1 MSRKDETIDDLRVD
15 VSMQSGEM
23 LLEEPTLTAPPQT
36 SLVYGLEAIPPIT
49 ETIFAALQHVLACF
63 VGIVTPS
70 LIIGGALQLP
80 PETVAYLVSMSLF
93 VSGIATFIQ
102 VKKIGP
108 VGSGLLSIQ
117 GTSFAFI
124 GPIIAAGGAA
134 TAAGATPEQ
143 ALGTIFCLCFVG
155 SFIEMFLS
163 RFLQFASQIITP
175 LVTGTVVSLIGLT
188 LINTGITAIGG
199 GPGARAAA
207 DGSFGSPQNLG
218 LAALVLIMIV
228 VLNSS
233 SNVFLRMASIA
244 IALITGY
251 LVAFFMGM
259 VDLSNLG
266 NASLFSLPIPFRFGF
281 GFNAVAFIP
290 FAFLFLITT
299 IESIGDLTAT
309 SAISGEPIEGPLY
322 MRRIKGGVLGDG
334 VNSLIAAVFNTFPN
348 TTFSQNNGVIQLTG
362 VGSRYVGLYIAGFFL
377 LAGLFPIIGGVIQ
390 AVPQPVLGGATLI
403 MFGSVATA
411 GIRILSTI
419 NFTKR
424 SAIILATSLGL
435 GVGVTYAPD
444 LLEQMPALIKSVFSS
459 GISTGGLTALVLN
472 MLLPGRSE
480 VD

>member
-1 MSRKDETIDDLRVD
+1 MSRQDETINDLRGN
-15 VSMQSGEM
+15 VSTTSRE
-23 LLEEPTLTAPPQT
+23 APAADAVSQAAPST
-36 SLVYGLEAIPPIT
+36 SLIYGLKAVPPLT

-63 VGIVTPS
+63 VGIITPS
-70 LIIGGALQLP
+70 LIIGGALQLS

-93 VSGIATFIQ
+93 VSGVATFIQ
-102 VKKIGP
+102 VKRIGP
-108 VGSGLLSIQ
+108 VGSGLLSVQ

-124 GPIIAAGGAA
+124 GPVIATGAAA
-134 TAAGATPEQ
+134 TAVGATPEQ
-143 ALGTIFCLCFVG
+143 ALGTIFCMCFAG

-163 RFLQFASQIITP
+163 RFLQFASRIITP

-218 LAALVLIMIV
+218 LGALVLVLIV
-228 VLNSS
+228 VLNSA

-244 IALITGY
+244 IALVTGY
-251 LVAFFMGM
+251 IVAFFMGM
-259 VDLSNLG
+259 VDLSSLG
-266 NASLFSLPIPFRFGF
+266 NVPLFSLPVPFRFGF
-281 GFNAVAFIP
+281 GFNAIAFIP
-290 FAFLFLITT
+290 FAFLFLITA

-309 SAISGEPIEGPLY
+309 SAISGEPIEGPVY

-334 VNSLIAAVFNTFPN
+334 INSLIAAVFNTFPN

-362 VGSRYVGLYIAGFFL
+362 VGSRYVGLFIAGFFV

-411 GIRILSTI
+411 GIRILSTVDF
-419 NFTKR
+419 NKR

-444 LLEQMPALIKSVFSS
+444 LLEQMPALVKSIFSS
-459 GISTGGLTALVLN
+459 GISTGGITALVLN

>member
-1 MSRKDETIDDLRVD
+1 MTRKDELIDEPRID
-15 VSMQSGEM
+15 VSMQSGEP
-23 LLEEPTLTAPPQT
+23 LIEEATAT
-36 SLVYGLEAIPPIT
+36 SLPKSDLIYGLKAVPPLR
-49 ETIFAALQHVLACF
+49 ETIFAALQHVMACF

-80 PETVAYLVSMSLF
+80 PETVAYLISMSLF
-93 VSGIATFIQ
+93 VSGVATFIQ
-102 VKKIGP
+102 VKQIGP
-108 VGSGLLSIQ
+108 VGSGLLSVQ

-124 GPIIAAGGAA
+124 GPVIATGLGITGAGGS
-134 TAAGATPEQ
+134 PEQ
-143 ALGTIFCLCFVG
+143 ALGTIFGMCFLG

-163 RFLQFASQIITP
+163 RFLQFASKVITP

-199 GPGARAAA
+199 GPLAREN
-207 DGSFGSPQNLG
+207 GTFGSPQNLG
-218 LAALVLIMIV
+218 LAFLVLIMIV

-233 SNVFLRMASIA
+233 RNIFLRMASIA
-244 IALITGY
+244 IALVTGY
-251 LVAFFMGM
+251 IVALFMGM
-259 VDLSNLG
+259 VNLSSLS
-266 NASLFSLPIPFRFGF
+266 NASLFSVPIPFRFGF
-281 GFNAVAFIP
+281 GFNAIAFIP

-309 SAISGEPIEGPLY
+309 SAVSGEPIEGEIY
-322 MRRIKGGVLGDG
+322 MSRIKGGVLGDG
-334 VNSLIAAVFNTFPN
+334 VNSLIAACFNTFPN

-362 VGSRYVGLYIAGFFL
+362 VGSRYVGLFIAGFFV
-377 LAGLFPIIGGVIQ
+377 LAGLFPFIGGVIQ

-419 NFTKR
+419 TFTKR

-444 LLEQMPALIKSVFSS
+444 ILEQMPTLVRSIFSS
-459 GISTGGLTALVLN
+459 GISTGGITALVLN
-472 MLLPGRSE
+472 ILLPGRTE
-480 VD
+480 VE